1 MNATARTLLLEARR
15 LAEATHEAQAALL
28 AQMGLHAFE
37 RRLLELLACAG
48 QGLTARR
55 AARATLCPLSTVE
68 SSLRALHARGWVDVV
83 RHDSRIGDRHVLSAS
98 GRSARHRVRQ
108 AERRLDD
115 VLDAGL
121 DAGATCRAIELLRA
135 ARRRLDDLSQAP
147 PLRPPSSRAAVC
159 SSEALSATA
168 SAA

>member
-1 MNATARTLLLEARR
+1 MNGTTRTLLLEARR
-15 LAEATHEAQAALL
+15 LAEATHEAHAALL
-28 AQMGLHAFE
+28 AQMGLDAFE

-48 QGLTARR
+48 QGLTTRH
-55 AARATLCPLSTVE
+55 AARTTLCPQSTIE
-68 SSLRALHARGWVDVV
+68 WSLRALHARGWVDVV
-83 RHDSRIGDRHVLSAS
+83 RHDSRIGDRHILSAS
-98 GRSARHRVRQ
+98 GRRARHRVRQ

-121 DAGATCRAIELLRA
+121 DAGATGRAIDLLRT

-147 PLRPPSSRAAVC
+147 PLPPPSRAAVC

>member
-1 MNATARTLLLEARR
+1 
-15 LAEATHEAQAALL
+15 
-28 AQMGLHAFE
+28 MGLEAFE

-55 AARATLCPLSTVE
+55 AARATLCPQSTVE
-68 SSLRALHARGWVDVV
+68 SSLRALHARGWVVVV
-83 RHDSRIGDRHVLSAS
+83 RDVSQDGDRHVLSAS

-121 DAGATCRAIELLRA
+121 DAGATGRAIDLLRT
-135 ARRRLDDLSQAP
+135 ARRRLDELSQAP
-147 PLRPPSSRAAVC
+147 SLRPPPARAAVC

>member
-1 MNATARTLLLEARR
+1 MNGTTRTLLLEARR

-28 AQMGLHAFE
+28 AQLGLNAFE

-55 AARATLCPLSTVE
+55 AARAMLCPQATVE
-68 SSLRALHARGWVDVV
+68 SSLRTLHARGWVDVF
-83 RHDSRIGDRHVLSAS
+83 RHDSRIGDRHVLSAC

-115 VLDAGL
+115 ALDAGL
-121 DAGATCRAIELLRA
+121 DAGATARAIELLRR
-135 ARRRLDDLSQAP
+135 ARRLLDDSSQAP
-147 PLRPPSSRAAVC
+147 PLRLPPSRAAVC